1 MLRRSVQSALHK
13 TSNVLNSMAPDP
25 LYVVDA
31 AVAAG
36 VVVAV
41 VGVVD
46 VVVCHT
52 YALLVS

>member
-1 MLRRSVQSALHK
+1 MQSALHQ
-13 TSNVLNSMAPDP
+13 TSNELNSMAPDP

-36 VVVAV
+36 VVV
-41 VGVVD
+41 GVVD

-52 YALLVS
+52 FALPVS